1 MSVRLAAVALLAVVT
16 GGSLPADAA
25 TTTRQFYYQGAI
37 SDGRVVDNSGSGRPG
52 QIVTSGASL
61 ESRTDLLSWDRF
73 LHFPGG
79 HCYDESG
86 CPQAVVEPTG
96 LAALNPADSGTA
108 PFFFS
113 AAVRLTEQPSGTAG
127 MNVLQ
132 RGLYTQ
138 PQWKLQVDGGHPSC
152 RWSDGTDAVELP
164 ADVQKEY
171 TLDLQRWYGVRCERL
186 ANDKF
191 QIIVTNGRTGEWLFF
206 AEMTKHAVDAI
217 QPSEHVMIGAKAVT
231 GASDVLT
238 DQFHGDLDELL
249 FHTD

>member
-37 SDGRVVDNSGSGRPG
+37 ADGRVVDGSGSGRPG
-52 QIVTSGASL
+52 QIVTSGGSL
-61 ESRTDLLSWDRF
+61 ESRTDLLSWDRY
-73 LHFPGG
+73 LRFPGG
-79 HCYDESG
+79 HCYDDTG

-96 LAALNPADSGTA
+96 LAGLNPADDGAA

-113 AAVRLTEQPSGTAG
+113 AGVRLNEEPSDTAG

-132 RGLYTQ
+132 RGLYTE

-152 RWSDGTDAVELP
+152 RWSDGPDAVELP
-164 ADVQKEY
+164 ADVQTQY
-171 TLDLQRWYGVRCERL
+171 TLELRRWYDVRCQRV
-186 ANDKF
+186 ADDKF
-191 QIIVTNGRTGEWLFF
+191 EIIVTDARSGDWLFY
-206 AEMTKHAVDAI
+206 ASTTDHAVDGI
-217 QPSEHVMIGAKAVT
+217 QPAGPVLIGAKAVT
-231 GASDVLT
+231 GASDVVT
-238 DQFHGDLDELL
+238 DQFHGDLDEIL